1 MADDADTIEEKEVD
15 GPVMAVP
22 RRYGPPAVNLETKP
36 FWEATAKDE
45 FLIKRCKDCGE
56 PHYYPRTNCPFCFSD
71 NTVWE
76 KTSGEGEIYTFS
88 AMYRGGQPYGIG
100 YVKLKEGPYVL
111 TNFVDCDLKALK
123 CGQKVKVQFAETGSP
138 YKQPVFKPV

>member
-1 MADDADTIEEKEVD
+1 MADDADTLDDKEVD

-22 RRYGPPAVNLETKP
+22 RKYGPPAVNLETKP
-36 FWEATAKDE
+36 FWEATAKGE

-56 PHYYPRTNCPFCFSD
+56 PHYYPRTLCPFCFSEK
-71 NTVWE
+71 TEWE

-111 TNFVDCDLKALK
+111 TNFVDCDLKTLK
-123 CGQKVKVQFAETGSP
+123 IGQKVKVQFAETPSP